1 MFPSAKELACTK
13 MSSPPQWG
21 RMKPKPLSDRHISTV
36 AFSRFGGL
44 RDPLLRF
51 RLLLRGSLL
60 LRFRF
65 PVLPR
70 LKLLLPSRL
79 FFFSFFGLRLR
90 LGDNRAGR
98 FFSFLPPAPSSFSS
112 FLPYSSFLPLPSLRW
127 FLAPLLA
134 LRSSFILERGLVPV
148 VGGDWGDLFRSRL
161 VAGDLDRSLLLFC
174 PAPSV
179 PVLFFSS
186 T

>member
-70 LKLLLPSRL
+70 LKLLLPLRL
-79 FFFSFFGLRLR
+79 FCFSFFGLRLR
-90 LGDNRAGR
+90 LRLGDNRAVPR
-98 FFSFLPPAPSSFSS
+98 FFSFLPPTTSSFSS
-112 FLPYSSFLPLPSLRW
+112 FLPYSSFLPLPSLRS
-127 FLAPLLA
+127 FALLV
-134 LRSSFILERGLVPV
+134 LRFFMLERRGGLN
-148 VGGDWGDLFRSRL
+148 DLFRTAL
-161 VAGDLDRSLLLFC
+161 GGDLDRSFPLYC
-174 PAPSV
+174 PTPSV
-179 PVLFFSS
+179 PVLFSS